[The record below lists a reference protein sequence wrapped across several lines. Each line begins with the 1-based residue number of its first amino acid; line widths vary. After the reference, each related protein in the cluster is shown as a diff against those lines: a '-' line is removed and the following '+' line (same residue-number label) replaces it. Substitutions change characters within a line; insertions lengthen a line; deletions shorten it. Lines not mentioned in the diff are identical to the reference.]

1 VTRLPNKAAADERGW
16 PGHRDQGQ
24 ASCAPRSRSPVWAD
38 TLGSETMQGESDRR
52 NRLTR
57 IIRWTAR
64 GWAVATV
71 GVVLLLC
78 MVEGLYPARPTE
90 WIGLLLYPGGVCV
103 GMILAWWREGLGGL
117 EVDELRARVPEPG
130 RRYFIRPDRRLQTP
144 SEPQKSSSQP
154 PAMPDPARTSAW
166 PRRVG
171 TGRLRPGGDRA
182 ALPSDPERSYR
193 LDDLE
198 EAQVTDR
205 PSSLIRVPRDRCSS
219 RRGIRH

>member
-1 VTRLPNKAAADERGW
+1 M
-16 PGHRDQGQ
+16 
-24 ASCAPRSRSPVWAD
+24 
-38 TLGSETMQGESDRR
+38 GSETMQGESDRR

-78 MVEGLYPARPTE
+78 VVEGLYPARPTE

-130 RRYFIRPDRRLQTP
+130 T
-144 SEPQKSSSQP
+144 
-154 PAMPDPARTSAW
+154 
-166 PRRVG
+166 
-171 TGRLRPGGDRA
+171 
-182 ALPSDPERSYR
+182 
-193 LDDLE
+193 
-198 EAQVTDR
+198 
-205 PSSLIRVPRDRCSS
+205 
-219 RRGIRH
+219 